1 MVNGNDKGS
10 ATDFPSD
17 EGSRFSVSPWLLIH
31 SCRETT
37 PRKTVEHNRLETL
50 VERGGRDLLT
60 KRRTDFIK
68 WQYSRRRRRR
78 QGSFTFSSFFVP
90 DFRFHSAQLNPSLLP
105 LAVMR
110 NHAFRFCYAERR
122 YALYVS
128 SSSFFGKRNL
138 PIFGSNSLFH

>member
-37 PRKTVEHNRLETL
+37 PRKTVEQQPTRDVGGT
-50 VERGGRDLLT
+50 GRDLLT

-68 WQYSRRRRRR
+68 WQYSRRRRR
-78 QGSFTFSSFFVP
+78 QGSFTFSSFFVS